1 MMWEVNYKVGIK
13 MTPQPALQKAIATLG
28 GQVKLADAIQTSQQN
43 VSNWLR
49 TGKVAP
55 DKVILIEKVTGV
67 SRYELRPDIY
77 PPEESKYAA

>member
-1 MMWEVNYKVGIK
+1 
-13 MTPQPALQKAIATLG
+13 MTTQLALQKAIATLG

-67 SRYELRPDIY
+67 SRHELRPDIY
-77 PPEESKYAA
+77 PPEESKHAA